1 MARDVEDRFWE
12 KVDIRGDDECWEWLA
27 YKPRGYGRVW
37 LDGAVGGRQSVAGRV
52 CPGAIPAGVG
62 VCPRWD
68 KPRCVKPAHLFLGT
82 QTENVA
88 DMDRKQRR
96 ARGRQITGARLAEAS
111 VLEIRRLWA
120 ETDLYQYEIAEM
132 FEVSPRTICSVVNR
146 ENWGW
151 VE

>member
-27 YKPRGYGRVW
+27 YKPRGYGRFW
-37 LDGAVGGRQSVAGRV
+37 FDGTVREVHRVAWIFAHGEIPDGMCV
-52 CPGAIPAGVG
+52 CHRCDNPG
-62 VCPRWD
+62 
-68 KPRCVKPAHLFLGT
+68 CVNPAHLFLGT

-146 ENWGW
+146 EYWGW